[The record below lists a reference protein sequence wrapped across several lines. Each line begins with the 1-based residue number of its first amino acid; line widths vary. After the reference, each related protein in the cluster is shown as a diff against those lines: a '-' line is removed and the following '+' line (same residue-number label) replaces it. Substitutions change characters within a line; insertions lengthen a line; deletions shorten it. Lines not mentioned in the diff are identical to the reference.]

1 MKERGFFGVI
11 NKIAQKPELMRR
23 FLSVFLALLSL
34 QAWSQSACSRKSTLF
49 QFDPQMRP
57 RVFTEKL
64 GNHPQFPFLQYEK
77 GITTRALFI
86 KAAKDPASR
95 KIYKKEFEVFNELL
109 HEVGFTNGYR
119 DLKIS
124 RVENLY
130 INPGTIGNLG
140 FFNKENGYIYVKL
153 NPEGEGED
161 GIAAWR
167 VTGPEGCYFY
177 ILHTC
182 GNAFFADPAA
192 GPGCCRDLSVKAQT
206 DTLRAASHP
215 RSRPLHISIRFYE
228 AMVVAGKHKY
238 DTLVRLV
245 RGIDTTTIVSD
256 SASLSG
262 NVHGRV
268 SVRQL
273 LLCRDTVLSLRIPL
287 TTDPTAGNDS
297 LHYTLADTS
306 YVRESGGK
314 QDCRKKWEIAA
325 DGGASFN
332 SIPRYD
338 NTTEHTRTNGAQ
350 LAGELAVSRI
360 FNHWFQAGVSASYI
374 TLTYQDDLPYAGT
387 APNTY
392 NTVYPAK
399 PIVPVQIFGKATIGG
414 PLGWQSNIS
423 LSAGY
428 SIPVGD
434 GKIINSGTTLAA
446 TPSLKGGPTAG
457 LRLGIAY
464 FFSCKFGI
472 GLSVAGQYFDN
483 KGSAMTY
490 HLVALPI
497 TLGLRFR
504 F

>member
-1 MKERGFFGVI
+1 
-11 NKIAQKPELMRR
+11 MRR
-23 FLSVFLALLSL
+23 FLPVILALLSL

-77 GITTRALFI
+77 GIGTRAAFI

-95 KIYKKEFEVFNELL
+95 KTYKKEFDFFNELL
-109 HEVGFTNGYR
+109 HEIGFTNGYR
-119 DLKIS
+119 DLKLS
-124 RVENLY
+124 QVENLY

-153 NPEGEGED
+153 NPDGEGED

-177 ILHTC
+177 VLHTC
-182 GNAFFADPAA
+182 GNAFFANDPAA
-192 GPGCCRDLSVKAQT
+192 GPGCCRELSVNAQT
-206 DTLRAASHP
+206 DTLGAVNHP
-215 RSRPLHISIRFYE
+215 HNRPLHISVRFYQ
-228 AMVVAGKHKY
+228 AMVVAGKYKY
-238 DTLVRLV
+238 DTLVRLA
-245 RGIDTTTIVSD
+245 RSIDTTTIVSD
-256 SASLSG
+256 SASLPG
-262 NVHGRV
+262 NVQGKL
-268 SVRQL
+268 SVTQL
-273 LLCRDTVLSLRIPL
+273 LLCRDTILSLRIPL
-287 TTDPTAGNDS
+287 TIDSTAGNDS
-297 LHYTLADTS
+297 LSYTLADTS
-306 YVRESGGK
+306 YVREYSGRPG
-314 QDCRKKWEIAA
+314 CRKKWEIAA

-350 LAGELAVSRI
+350 LTGELAVSRI
-360 FNHWFQAGVSASYI
+360 LNHWLQAGISASYI
-374 TLTYQDDLPYAGT
+374 TLSYQDDLPYAGT

-399 PIVPVQIFGKATIGG
+399 PIVPVQVFGKATIGG

-428 SIPVGD
+428 SIPAGD
-434 GKIINSGTTLAA
+434 GKITNSGTMLAA
-446 TPSLKGGPTAG
+446 SPSLKGGPTAG
-457 LRLGIAY
+457 LRMGIAY
-464 FFSCKFGI
+464 FFSCSFGI
-472 GLSVAGQYFDN
+472 SLSTGGQYFDN

-490 HLVALPI
+490 HLIALPV

>member
-1 MKERGFFGVI
+1 
-11 NKIAQKPELMRR
+11 
-23 FLSVFLALLSL
+23 
-34 QAWSQSACSRKSTLF
+34 
-49 QFDPQMRP
+49 MRP

-86 KAAKDPASR
+86 KAAKDPPSR

-109 HEVGFTNGYR
+109 HEIGFTNGYR

-124 RVENLY
+124 QVENLY

-153 NPEGEGED
+153 NPDGEGED

-182 GNAFFADPAA
+182 GNAFFANDPDA
-192 GPGCCRDLSVKAQT
+192 GPGCCRDISVRVQT
-206 DTLRAASHP
+206 DTLRAVSHP
-215 RSRPLHISIRFYE
+215 RSRPLHISIRFYQ

-245 RGIDTTTIVSD
+245 RSIDTTTIVKD
-256 SASLSG
+256 SSSLPAQVYGKSWT
-262 NVHGRV
+262 
-268 SVRQL
+268 SQL

-287 TTDPTAGNDS
+287 TTDPAAGSDS
-297 LHYTLADTS
+297 LSYTLADTT
-306 YVRESGGK
+306 YVREYSGR
-314 QDCRKKWEIAA
+314 QDCHKKWEIAA
-325 DGGASFN
+325 DGGVSFN

-360 FNHWFQAGVSASYI
+360 FSHWFQAGISASYI
-374 TLTYQDDLPYAGT
+374 TLAYQDDLPYAGT

-399 PIVPVQIFGKATIGG
+399 PIVPVQVFGKATIGG
-414 PLGWQSNIS
+414 PMGWQSNIS

-428 SIPVGD
+428 SFPAGHGQITDNGV
-434 GKIINSGTTLAA
+434 TLAA
-446 TPSLKGGPTAG
+446 TPSLKGGPTG
-457 LRLGIAY
+457 GVRMGISY
-464 FFSCKFGI
+464 FFNCTFGVSLTA
-472 GLSVAGQYFDN
+472 GGQYFDN
-483 KGSAMTY
+483 KGAAMTY
-490 HLVALPI
+490 HLVALPV